1 MGRDPSTLFPP
12 RRLSI
17 CGSVHPSVRPSLFC
31 TTRSFKRFP
40 KPRRE
45 RERDQLA
52 TRTRAAAAVLGR
64 RQRRPWPGEGPE
76 RMRLRAN
83 WKLVFPLSLPSSH
96 LLSAPLPLVFA
107 QTRKPR
113 SLPFCC
119 LWASLPPRRPHA
131 HGLSVRVSVHANSR
145 PTKNNCLLT
154 PDAASISSSLPG
166 LITFPEK
173 VHLRLCVRDEGY
185 EGSPSISG
193 DRASR
198 SRPTSTRPPAAP
210 FCSPSCGLLSLPIIS
225 AVSPLYCAHILI
237 SNSTSTGLQCT
248 DRSDLYR
255 ARPGAPIF
263 FPFFLPCR
271 AAHLSACSS
280 SSAH

>member
-83 WKLVFPLSLPSSH
+83 WKLVFPLSLPSSPLRSSSFGVCPDTEAALASF
-96 LLSAPLPLVFA
+96 LLPM
-107 QTRKPR
+107 
-113 SLPFCC
+113 
-119 LWASLPPRRPHA
+119 
-131 HGLSVRVSVHANSR
+131 GLSS
-145 PTKNNCLLT
+145 
-154 PDAASISSSLPG
+154 AA
-166 LITFPEK
+166 
-173 VHLRLCVRDEGY
+173 
-185 EGSPSISG
+185 
-193 DRASR
+193 
-198 SRPTSTRPPAAP
+198 PPA
-210 FCSPSCGLLSLPIIS
+210 
-225 AVSPLYCAHILI
+225 
-237 SNSTSTGLQCT
+237 
-248 DRSDLYR
+248 R
-255 ARPGAPIF
+255 ARPVCPCVCACEFAPNQEQLPLNPRCRIDLF
-263 FPFFLPCR
+263 F
-271 AAHLSACSS
+271 SS
-280 SSAH
+280 RINYFP

>member
-1 MGRDPSTLFPP
+1 MSRWGEIPLPCFLPAVCLSVGPFI
-12 RRLSI
+12 RR
-17 CGSVHPSVRPSLFC
+17 SVRLFFAPLEVL
-31 TTRSFKRFP
+31 RGFQSHGG
-40 KPRRE
+40 RE
-45 RERDQLA
+45 RGISSLHGQGRP
-52 TRTRAAAAVLGR
+52 AAVLGR

-83 WKLVFPLSLPSSH
+83 WKLVFPLSLPSSP

-166 LITFPEK
+166 LITEIRKK
-173 VHLRLCVRDEGY
+173 V
-185 EGSPSISG
+185 
-193 DRASR
+193 
-198 SRPTSTRPPAAP
+198 
-210 FCSPSCGLLSLPIIS
+210 GLFAKLKP
-225 AVSPLYCAHILI
+225 
-237 SNSTSTGLQCT
+237 G
-248 DRSDLYR
+248 R
-255 ARPGAPIF
+255 ARKKINAT
-263 FPFFLPCR
+263 
-271 AAHLSACSS
+271 
-280 SSAH
+280 